1 MENEVGDGAVLLE
14 DAPYLEDDDSDEYE
28 DYDIA
33 DDEEEDDRRNFGIY
47 QCLPVDDEE
56 PDWDSGEPQTV
67 EEYLRRVR

>member
-1 MENEVGDGAVLLE
+1 MENQVGDGAVLQE
-14 DAPYLEDDDSDEYE
+14 EAPYVDDDDAEEECE
-28 DYDIA
+28 DYDSA
-33 DDEEEDDRRNFGIY
+33 DDEEEDARGFGIY